1 MDPRKTGEII
11 RRLRTEAGLTQQQL
25 ADRLHVGAK
34 AVSKWETGAGC
45 PDTDLLPPLAA
56 AFCVP
61 VESLLNGN
69 LETTAPV
76 QAQMRKMKF
85 YVCPHCGNLVLS
97 TKETGVTCCG
107 RSLAPLVPQ
116 SPPPGEELQAE
127 WVENEYFVTG
137 SHPMEKDHALTFVA
151 LLSGDTL
158 LLRKLWPEWEVQ
170 VRFPRLPGGI
180 LLWHC
185 SRHGLFY
192 RPLPPAGKK

>member
-1 MDPRKTGEII
+1 M
-11 RRLRTEAGLTQQQL
+11 
-25 ADRLHVGAK
+25 
-34 AVSKWETGAGC
+34 
-45 PDTDLLPPLAA
+45 
-56 AFCVP
+56 P

-107 RSLAPLVPQ
+107 RSLAPLAPQ